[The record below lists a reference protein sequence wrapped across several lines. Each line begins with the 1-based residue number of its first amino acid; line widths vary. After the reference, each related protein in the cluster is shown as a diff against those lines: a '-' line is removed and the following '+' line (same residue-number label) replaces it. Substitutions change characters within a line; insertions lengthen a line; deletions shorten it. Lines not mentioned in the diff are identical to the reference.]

1 MTVSINNTSFPDDGR
16 KYGKESKDNN
26 DKSHNDGD
34 SDNNNHYY
42 EHDFGHDKYDEKQ

>member
-1 MTVSINNTSFPDDGR
+1 MTVSINSTSFPDDGR

-34 SDNNNHYY
+34 SEMTTVMIN
-42 EHDFGHDKYDEKQ
+42 KIIMKMM